1 MYPIVDF
8 AAGAL
13 LLALGRKLFWLFV
26 AIAGFYVGVEFVR
39 VLLAAQPSWLMWAVG
54 IGAGLLGALLA
65 MLFQRVGFALGGFY
79 AGGYA
84 ALIIAERF
92 APGAVGTVAFIV
104 GGVVGAL
111 FAAWV
116 MDGAIIVLS
125 CMVGAALVVASLR
138 LEGLV
143 SLLVYAALVA
153 IGIATQV
160 WLMSPNVRASGK
172 DRELRD

>member
-13 LLALGRKLFWLFV
+13 LLALGRRLFWLFV

-39 VLLAAQPSWLMWAVG
+39 VLLAEQPSWLMWAVG

-92 APGAVGTVAFIV
+92 APGAVGTVAFII

-111 FAAWV
+111 LAAWV
-116 MDGAIIVLS
+116 MDWAIIVLS
-125 CMVGAALVVASLR
+125 CTVGAALIVASLR

-160 WLMSPNVRASGK
+160 WLMNPNVRASGK
-172 DRELRD
+172 DRELRE